1 MNSELVQIILTAIC
15 FQVLGGLGIFLLG
28 MKYMSEG
35 MQNVAGDKLRN
46 LIGFV
51 ANNRFSAC
59 LVGTLVTCVVQ
70 SSSVVTVMVIG
81 FVNAGFMNLMQS
93 IGIIIGANIGT
104 TITGWILALK
114 IGKFGLPI
122 LGVAALV
129 YLFAKKDRTKY
140 IAMTV
145 MGIGMV
151 FFGLQTM
158 ALGFK
163 TPEIKMFLH
172 DVFMTMSTVHYSGV
186 LKCALVGCLATMV
199 VQSSSATLGITIA
212 IAQTGVISVETAI
225 ALILGLNIGTTITA
239 LLASIGSSTNA
250 KRAAFAHIFFN
261 VIGTIWIL
269 PLFYPYVHLIEKLGG
284 MFFSYSSV
292 DVGSLSE
299 LLNVAAAEG
308 LDGTPQTIAIAV
320 ALTATIAL
328 SHTCFNVINTIV
340 FLPFMQYLAK
350 LVTWI
355 FPSKDFEEV
364 PHLKYISTMIN
375 TPALAIEQSADEIKE
390 MGVQVLKMMDRLKF
404 AVENE
409 DYESKEAESIFKKEE
424 ILDVIQ
430 KEITQFI
437 GKIFSKNPSRSIAAD
452 CRKQL
457 RIADELESISDY
469 IEKILKL
476 YIRKSKSKSVFTKE
490 GTLELK
496 ELHDCVDSFIIK
508 TTEAMGHNNTDFL
521 SEASIL
527 DRQLVTS
534 IKSIRDAH
542 LSRMEKTDDST
553 ISVSL
558 IYTDILNAY
567 RRIKDHTMNV
577 AEAVAGEK

>member
-1 MNSELVQIILTAIC
+1 MDSELVKIILNAIC

-35 MQNVAGDKLRN
+35 MQNVAGDKLRD

-81 FVNAGFMNLMQS
+81 FVNAGFMNLMQA

-104 TITGWILALK
+104 TVTGWLLALK

-239 LLASIGSSTNA
+239 LLASLGSSTNA

-284 MFFSYSSV
+284 MFFGYSSA
-292 DVGSLSE
+292 DVSSLTSLFDAAPDGS
-299 LLNVAAAEG
+299 A
-308 LDGTPQTIAIAV
+308 QTIAIAA

-350 LVTWI
+350 FVTWI
-355 FPSKDFEEV
+355 FPAKEFEEV

-390 MGVQVLKMMDRLKF
+390 MGVQVLKMMDRLEF
-404 AVENE
+404 VVENE
-409 DYESKEAESIFKKEE
+409 DYESEESESIFKKEE

-476 YIRKSKSKSVFTKE
+476 YIRKSKSKLVFTKD
-490 GTLELK
+490 GTRELK
-496 ELHDCVDSFIIK
+496 ELHASVNSFVVK
-508 TTEAMGHNNTDFL
+508 TAEAMGHNNTDFL

-527 DRQLVTS
+527 DRQIVTF

-542 LSRMEKTDDST
+542 LSRMEQTDDST

-558 IYTDILNAY
+558 IYTDILNSY

>member
-1 MNSELVQIILTAIC
+1 MDSALAAVILRAIC

-35 MQNVAGDKLRN
+35 MQNVAGEKLRS

-51 ANNRFSAC
+51 ANNRYSAC
-59 LVGTLVTCVVQ
+59 CVGTLVTCLVQ

-122 LGVAALV
+122 LGISALV
-129 YLFAKKDRTKY
+129 YLFSKKDRTKY
-140 IAMTV
+140 IAMTI

-172 DVFMTMSTVHYSGV
+172 DVFMTMSTVHYTGV
-186 LKCALVGCLATMV
+186 LKCALVGCIATII

-212 IAQTGVISVETAI
+212 LAQTGVICVETAI

-239 LLASIGSSTNA
+239 FLASLGASTNA

-269 PLFYPYVHLIEKLGG
+269 PLFYPYVHLVEKLGG
-284 MFFSYSSV
+284 LFFGYSGA
-292 DVGSLSE
+292 DLAN
-299 LLNVAAAEG
+299 LAAITTDNA
-308 LDGTPQTIAIAV
+308 PQTIGIVSAV
-320 ALTATIAL
+320 TATIAL
-328 SHTCFNVINTIV
+328 SHTCFNVVNTIV

-355 FPSKDFEEV
+355 FPSKEFEEI

-375 TPALAIEQSADEIKE
+375 TPALAIEQSADELNE
-390 MGVQVLKMMDRLKF
+390 MGSQVIKMMDKLKS
-404 AVENE
+404 VVDNE
-409 DYESKEAESIFKKEE
+409 DYYGEDAKSIFRKEE

-430 KEITQFI
+430 KEVTQFI
-437 GKIFSKNPSRSIAAD
+437 GKIFSKNTSRAIAAD
-452 CRKQL
+452 CRSQL
-457 RIADELESISDY
+457 RIADELESVSDY

-476 YIRKSKSKSVFTKE
+476 YIRKDKSKLVFTAQ
-490 GTLELK
+490 GIIELK
-496 ELHDCVDSFIIK
+496 ELHETVNNFIIQTVDAVEK
-508 TTEAMGHNNTDFL
+508 NNSEFFVEATLINKEVVKKIKFIRNAH
-521 SEASIL
+521 L
-527 DRQLVTS
+527 DR
-534 IKSIRDAH
+534 
-542 LSRMEKTDDST
+542 MESTDGSAIT
-553 ISVSL
+553 VSL
-558 IYTDILNAY
+558 IYSDILNSY

-577 AEAVAGEK
+577 VEVIAGEK

>member
-51 ANNRFSAC
+51 ANNRYSAC

-172 DVFMTMSTVHYSGV
+172 EVFMSMSTVHYSGV
-186 LKCALVGCLATMV
+186 LKCALVGCVATMV

-225 ALILGLNIGTTITA
+225 ALILGLNIGTTVTA

-250 KRAAFAHIFFN
+250 KRTAFAHIFFN

-269 PLFYPYVHLIEKLGG
+269 PLFYPYVHLIEKMGG
-284 MFFSYSSV
+284 MFFGYSSA
-292 DVGSLSE
+292 DVGSLSGLFE
-299 LLNVAAAEG
+299 AAP
-308 LDGTPQTIAIAV
+308 DGSPQIFAIAA

-355 FPSKDFEEV
+355 FPSKEFEEV

-375 TPALAIEQSADEIKE
+375 TPALAIEQSADELKE
-390 MGVQVLKMMDRLKF
+390 MGSQVIKMMDKLKY
-404 AVENE
+404 VVDNE
-409 DYESKEAESIFKKEE
+409 DYDGEEAKAIFKKEE
-424 ILDVIQ
+424 ILDIIQ

-437 GKIFSKNPSRSIAAD
+437 GKIFSRNPSRAIAEE
-452 CRKQL
+452 CRTQL
-457 RIADELESISDY
+457 RVADELESVSDY

-476 YIRKSKSKSVFTKE
+476 YIRKDKSKLVFTTQ
-490 GTLELK
+490 GISELK
-496 ELHDCVDSFIIK
+496 DLHEAVNNFIIQTVDAVEK
-508 TTEAMGHNNTDFL
+508 NNTEFL
-521 SEASIL
+521 VEATLINKQVVKAIKSVRNAHL
-527 DRQLVTS
+527 DR
-534 IKSIRDAH
+534 
-542 LSRMEKTDDST
+542 MESTDSST
-553 ISVSL
+553 ITVSL
-558 IYTDILNAY
+558 IYSDILNSY

-577 AEAVAGEK
+577 VEAVAGEK